1 MDSTVIEMAALGRAL
16 HPGMLYDCRSDS
28 IIPGIS
34 LWDNET
40 IKKGVVSCR
49 QPKTD
54 LKFTASDSL
63 SEKAKLLDVSTSL
76 SASILGGLVDV
87 GGSARFLRDNKSSAR
102 QSRVSLQYSQTTR
115 YEEFTMDR
123 NITFHNIIEDQT
135 ATHVVTAVLYG
146 AQAFMVFDL
155 TANEN
160 EDKEEI
166 EGTLNIM
173 VKNIPFIDIE
183 GAGGLKMSDAE
194 KKMSDKIS
202 CTFYGDYELEQNPTT
217 YIEALQLYKELPS
230 LLRKRENDA
239 VPVKVWLYPLLHLSK
254 KAATLEREIPRM
266 LITKTESLLDD
277 LGNAEIQC
285 NDLITNT
292 TINDFQDVRRRLKT
306 FQDFLG
312 IYKMMFL
319 KSLRRLIPAIR
330 GGTEQEQALTE
341 IIAIHQKSP
350 FRAEKL
356 NQWLENNQSE
366 LHLLNLYTQQLSGVP
381 VLKYSA
387 LMSSILIDPSV
398 DSVVCF
404 CFTSLKYEDPHLSI
418 LTKFL
423 KVDEFENLITVTEQA
438 EQLWFQRP
446 ELNEKMKHSFFLYRS
461 FFQANK
467 DNTQMRFVIVSVPDP
482 SNPGI
487 SIRLYKKGKMVDSAF
502 QPVSKPPAPKVNIQ
516 DKNIILKLQKS
527 PTGSTERFR
536 VEYRTHVSDSEA
548 DVEKWEVTDT
558 PDVQENFTLTDVKP
572 ANQYWVRYRAISEV
586 GVSETSD
593 SVLFFR
599 QGKLKFS
606 VGQTWNWKIDSIIT
620 ELRTQMMGN
629 LATSKWS
636 PSNIQS
642 EVISLSNNPKLPCWV
657 EVPGGIKIGM
667 ALCIQ
672 GVLIEW
678 DRVTRENGNW
688 TNSVQYLG
696 FPLSKGSHF
705 VFFII
710 ITQKAYEVYL
720 NGRKYCSFNHHMPVD
735 TANMIH
741 INGGVNIN
749 SVGFVSNW
757 SASSFGKEQRSGIP
771 QWELSN
777 IQSDIKYPLCKP
789 KQPYL
794 YPIPG
799 GLKAGL
805 ALFFQGVVPLGSKGF
820 EINQKVGPH
829 EHDEN
834 IFQFKTDLSSV
845 VYNNYHD
852 GEWKQQ
858 RYIEEPI
865 FVEGEAFDIF
875 LLATQLKYHVFVN
888 GRQLNKFKEQTSISN
903 VSIIEIT
910 GNVFM
915 NTFAI
920 MQMDYT
926 NLTLD
931 IAALM

>member
-1 MDSTVIEMAALGRAL
+1 MEATVIEMAALGRAL
-16 HPGMLYDCRSDS
+16 HPGMMYDCRSDS

-40 IKKGVVSCR
+40 IKKGVVSSR

-54 LKFTASDSL
+54 LKFTSSDSL

-123 NITFHNIIEDQT
+123 NITFHNILEDQT
-135 ATHVVTAVLYG
+135 ATHVTAVLYG

-155 TANEN
+155 TSNEN

-183 GAGGLKMSDAE
+183 GVGGLKMSDGE
-194 KKMSDKIS
+194 KKCLTRSA
-202 CTFYGDYELEQNPTT
+202 QNPTT

-239 VPVKVWLYPLLHLSK
+239 VPVKVWLYPLVHLSK

-292 TINDFQDVRRRLKT
+292 TINNFPDVRQRLKT

-330 GGTEQEQALTE
+330 GGKVQDQALTE

-398 DSVVCF
+398 DSVVCL
-404 CFTSLKYEDPHLSI
+404 CFTSLKYEDPNLSI

-423 KVDEFENLITVTEQA
+423 KVDEFENLITVSEPA

-446 ELNEKMKHSFFLYRS
+446 ELNEKMKHSFFLFRS

-467 DNTQMRFVIVSVPDP
+467 DDTQMRFVIVSVPDP

-527 PTGSTERFR
+527 PTGSTEWFR
-536 VEYRTHVSDSEA
+536 VEYRTTHVSDSEA

-558 PDVQENFTLTDVKP
+558 PDVQENFTLTDIKP

-586 GVSETSD
+586 GVSEPSD

-599 QGKLKFS
+599 QGKLKTGKF
-606 VGQTWNWKIDSIIT
+606 IT

-642 EVISLSNNPKLPCWV
+642 EVISLSNNPNRAFIWIKTAHICHFHSPGVYGFLWFIAYSPQKFPCYA
-657 EVPGGIKIGM
+657 EVPGGMKIGM

-672 GVLIEW
+672 GVLFER
-678 DRVTRENGNW
+678 DRPFFFSLRTGPNSKDDIAFNLKIKPNNYSEGRIRQNINLA
-688 TNSVQYLG
+688 NSVKYFG
-696 FPLSKGSHF
+696 CPLSKGSHF
-705 VFFII
+705 IFFIVI
-710 ITQKAYEVYL
+710 NQKAYEVYL
-720 NGRKYCSFNHHMPVD
+720 DGRKYCSYNHIIPVD
-735 TANMIH
+735 KVKMIH
-741 INGGVNIN
+741 IDGFGCNIN
-749 SVGFVSNW
+749 SVGFVLNW

-789 KQPYL
+789 
-794 YPIPG
+794 
-799 GLKAGL
+799 
-805 ALFFQGVVPLGSKGF
+805 
-820 EINQKVGPH
+820 
-829 EHDEN
+829 
-834 IFQFKTDLSSV
+834 
-845 VYNNYHD
+845 
-852 GEWKQQ
+852 
-858 RYIEEPI
+858 
-865 FVEGEAFDIF
+865 
-875 LLATQLKYHVFVN
+875 VFVN
-888 GRQLNKFKEQTSISN
+888 GRRLIPGYHETQAH
-903 VSIIEIT
+903 IT
-910 GNVFM
+910 GGAFYCGPLVAVEHIS
-915 NTFAI
+915 TS
-920 MQMDYT
+920 
-926 NLTLD
+926 LVSLH
-931 IAALM
+931 